1 MALYP
6 STVQSLIPAIWAT
19 DLQVAYRKALVYG
32 ECANRKYQGL
42 IKNMGDTVK
51 INTFADVTLD
61 SSYTRDTVI
70 TGQSVQSTNTT
81 LAITQS
87 NSFNV
92 KWDEVNQ
99 AQSAVKDGL
108 SEIMSRT
115 AYQMADAVDQFVADT
130 AQDGVATAAP
140 DNVLTAV
147 TNVGVGPT
155 DTDPYDLL
163 VDLNVL
169 LSQSNVPKEGRWA
182 VLPPWYMGEL
192 AKTPARVSFGT
203 ADNLKIWS
211 DGYFGIDR
219 ASGLKLYVSNNVPT
233 TNASPTVGAFTV
245 IAGHS
250 DGLTLAQQLVKYKS
264 AEQPDGF
271 YSNNLGV
278 QLYGALVTRP
288 YALASVDCTK
298 SS

>member
-6 STVQSLIPAIWAT
+6 STVQSLIPALWAT

-32 ECANRKYQGL
+32 ECANRKYQGM

-51 INTFADVTLD
+51 INTFADVTLE

-70 TGQSVQSTNTT
+70 SGQSVQSTNST

-87 NSFNV
+87 NAFNV

-99 AQSAVKDGL
+99 TQSAVKDGL

-115 AYQMADAVDQFVADT
+115 AYQMADTVDQFVADT
-130 AQDGVATAAP
+130 IVAGVATAAP
-140 DNVLTAV
+140 DNLMTAV
-147 TNVGVGPT
+147 TDVGVGAG

-169 LSQSNVPKEGRWA
+169 LSQSNVPKEGRWC
-182 VLPPWYMGEL
+182 VVPPWYMGEL

-233 TNASPTVGAFTV
+233 TSVVPTTGVFQV
-245 IAGHS
+245 VAGHS
-250 DGLTLAQQLVKYKS
+250 DGITLAEQLVRYKS

-278 QLYGALVTRP
+278 QLYGALATRP
-288 YALASVDCTK
+288 YALAGVPVTK
-298 SS
+298 AS